1 MNNRGGVN
9 RGATG
14 SSMYNKGA
22 TGSSMNNRG
31 VTGSTIRTTNNYNRG
46 SNMGSGGD
54 GEIIK
59 ETKTTVKMGNR
70 SYKNQSQPKTYTTS
84 ERTVYNQKNFFNKQ

>member
-1 MNNRGGVN
+1 MNNRGGAN
-9 RGATG
+9 RVATG
-14 SSMYNKGA
+14 SSMYNRGA

-31 VTGSTIRTTNNYNRG
+31 TTGRAIRTTNNYNRG
-46 SNMGSGGD
+46 SNMESGGD

-59 ETKTTVKMGNR
+59 ETKTTVKVGNR

-84 ERTVYNQKNFFNKQ
+84 QREVYSQKNFFKK